1 MPTKD
6 DLGGGLTLFD
16 VTTGKELS
24 NIDNVHLDSCKVEK
38 GTQIGN
44 WMRQNASITMEFTID
59 GKVDINKILG
69 LDIAHMPDS
78 YTIQY
83 IKLVQTRKHKKKRIN
98 KKWLKRYGYKKVIVN
113 SEGWNVITHTD
124 GTVEFVK

>member
-1 MPTKD
+1 M
-6 DLGGGLTLFD
+6 TLVD
-16 VTTGKELS
+16 ATTGKELS
-24 NIDNVHLDSCKVEK
+24 NINNVHLDSCKIEK
-38 GTQIGN
+38 GIQFGN

-69 LDIAHMPDS
+69 LDIAQMPDS
-78 YTIQY
+78 YGIQY
-83 IKLVQTRKHKKKRIN
+83 IKIVQTRKHKKKRIN

-113 SEGWNVITHTD
+113 SEGWNVITYTD